1 MYKQDSCVWAPSGN
15 GQPLHIRSLLYGN
28 RCASY
33 DSGKGWNR
41 KHRNSDHNVYH
52 TRSDNS
58 NNCDCK
64 QDVRKM
70 QKHIT
75 ASHDQGINK
84 TAVETSDQS
93 QNNAAGC
100 SDNCSDQSAGK
111 GQSGTY
117 HQTAEYILAKLIC
130 TPV

>member
-1 MYKQDSCVWAPSGN
+1 
-15 GQPLHIRSLLYGN
+15 
-28 RCASY
+28 
-33 DSGKGWNR
+33 
-41 KHRNSDHNVYH
+41 
-52 TRSDNS
+52 
-58 NNCDCK
+58 
-64 QDVRKM
+64 M

-130 TPV
+130 TPDMSRAWSLKKGCVIRLIRCVRNNKRCNNCH

>member
-1 MYKQDSCVWAPSGN
+1 
-15 GQPLHIRSLLYGN
+15 
-28 RCASY
+28 
-33 DSGKGWNR
+33 
-41 KHRNSDHNVYH
+41 
-52 TRSDNS
+52 
-58 NNCDCK
+58 
-64 QDVRKM
+64 M

-93 QNNAAGC
+93 QNNAASC

-130 TPV
+130 TPDMRQSLVPEEGLCNPADPVRKEQQTVQ